1 MSARGVAGLA
11 LALATLACGPM
22 GPVAGGR
29 LDGELVTAP
38 VGDWSFSD
46 AADTVALETKPDDP
60 YSVNVWA
67 VADGAK
73 LYVASGNGP
82 GTAWAENIH
91 ADSRVRVR
99 IDGKLYELSA
109 VEVTDDA
116 EKQASL
122 ALYKKKYDYEPK
134 PEDAGKAILFRLEP
148 RPN

>member
-1 MSARGVAGLA
+1 VSARRLAFAG

-22 GPVAGGR
+22 GPIAGGK

-38 VGDWSFSD
+38 VSDWSFSD
-46 AADTVALETKPDDP
+46 ASDTVALETKPDDP

-67 VADGAK
+67 VADGPR
-73 LYVASGNGP
+73 LYVASGGGA
-82 GTAWAENIH
+82 GTAWAENLH
-91 ADSRVRVR
+91 ADPRVRVR

-122 ALYKKKYDYEPK
+122 ALYKKKYDYEPE
-134 PEDAGKAILFRLEP
+134 PEDAGKAILFRLDP
-148 RPN
+148 R